1 MTSKHWRRSPVNGT
15 LNSTDARAHG
25 KARKTPSHPHCCGE
39 LMART
44 FDAIVVGARVNVLV
58 AAAELARIR

>member
-1 MTSKHWRRSPVNGT
+1 LEEITRQRHPELNGCEG
-15 LNSTDARAHG
+15 AR
-25 KARKTPSHPHCCGE
+25 KARKTPSHPHCGGE